1 MCVMWAESEPVYG
14 CGVCRSVVTLR
25 QLERQLDHERDTMKI
40 ELTTAEVV
48 HQDEVTRLTKQL
60 QTLQSDN
67 NLLMV
72 SQLAADT
79 TCLAYSLT
87 NVW

>member
-25 QLERQLDHERDTMKI
+25 QLERQLDRERDRMKT
-40 ELTTAEVV
+40 ELTAAEAV

-60 QTLQSDN
+60 QTRQSDN

-72 SQLAADT
+72 SQL

-87 NVW
+87 NV